1 VAFISYVPRDEAG
14 PDLKP
19 LYDKFWED
27 EMGDM
32 DHILRIHSHNPKSMV
47 GHYEYYRH
55 IMKGPSPLSRPQREM
70 LAVVVSALNHCH
82 Y

>member
-1 VAFISYVPRDEAG
+1 MAFITYVPRDEAG
-14 PDLKP
+14 PELKP

-27 EMGDM
+27 EMDDM
-32 DHILRIHSHNPKSMV
+32 DHILRIHSLNPKSME

>member
-1 VAFISYVPRDEAG
+1 MAFISYVPRDEAG

-19 LYDKFWED
+19 LYDRFWED
-27 EMGDM
+27 EMEDM
-32 DHILRIHSHNPKSMV
+32 DHILRIHSHNPKSME

-55 IMKGPSPLSRPQREM
+55 IMRGPSPLSRPQREM
-70 LAVVVSALNHCH
+70 LAVVVSAVNRCR

>member
-1 VAFISYVPRDEAG
+1 MAFISYVPYDEASG
-14 PDLKP
+14 ELADLYK
-19 LYDKFWED
+19 KFWDKEL
-27 EMGDM
+27 GGV
-32 DHILRIHSHNPKSMV
+32 DHILRIHSHNPRSML

-70 LAVVVSALNHCH
+70 IAVVVSAMNHCH

>member
-1 VAFISYVPRDEAG
+1 MAFISYVPYDQAGPELDAQYRRFWDEEAG
-14 PDLKP
+14 
-19 LYDKFWED
+19 
-27 EMGDM
+27 GV
-32 DHILRIHSHNPKSMV
+32 DHIIRIHSHNPNSMA

-70 LAVVVSALNHCH
+70 IAVVVSALNHCH